1 MGDRDL
7 GVFEHSEYRDHEHVA
22 FVGDEATGLRA
33 IIAIH
38 STVLGPGGGGIRF
51 FPYASSDEAL
61 GDVLRL
67 SRAMTLK
74 MALAG
79 IPFGGGKAVIIGD
92 PKADKTEPLLEAFGR
107 AMDALEGRFVCGE
120 DVGTTPEDMAVI
132 HRQTPHV
139 AGRPDTTGDTS
150 PTTGEGVFNAIRAA
164 VAHRWGRDDL
174 SGLKVAVQG
183 VGNVGSFLCGHLAG
197 RGAEIFVTDVNEAAV
212 DRAAQRFGAT
222 AVPPEAILGLD
233 VDVLAP
239 CALGGIFDDRTIPE
253 IKAKVVCG
261 GANNQLAEDRHA
273 EALAARDILYVP
285 DFLANAGGVIS
296 GTSPFLGRDA
306 SDVAAGVAAIYD
318 TCARLLD
325 LAATEAIT
333 PNAAAE
339 RLVEEAI
346 VARRGERWQPD
357 AS

>member
-1 MGDRDL
+1 M
-7 GVFEHSEYRDHEHVA
+7 GVFEHAEYRGHEHVA
-22 FVGDEATGLRA
+22 FVGDEASGLRG
-33 IIAIH
+33 IIELH
-38 STVLGPGGGGIRF
+38 STVLGPAGGGIRF
-51 FPYASSDEAL
+51 YPYASSDDAL

-92 PKADKTEPLLEAFGR
+92 PGRDKTEALLEAFGR

-132 HRQTPHV
+132 HRMTPHV

-150 PTTGEGVFNAIRAA
+150 PTTGEGVYHAIRAA

-174 SGLKVAVQG
+174 AGLKIAVQG
-183 VGNVGSFLCGHLAG
+183 VGNVGSILCGHLAAH
-197 RGAEIFVTDVNEAAV
+197 GAELFVADVNRDVVAGIAE
-212 DRAAQRFGAT
+212 RFGAT
-222 AVPPEAILGLD
+222 PVSTDEILGLE

-239 CALGGIFDDRTIPE
+239 CALGGVLNDRTIPAL
-253 IKAKVVCG
+253 KAMVVCG

-273 EALAARDILYVP
+273 DALASRGILFVP
-285 DFLANAGGVIS
+285 DFLANAGGAIS

-306 SDVAAGVAAIYD
+306 ATVAAQVAAIHD
-318 TCARLLD
+318 TCASVLD
-325 LAATEAIT
+325 LAETEKIT

-339 RLVEEAI
+339 MLAEQTLA
-346 VARRGERWQPD
+346 AHRG
-357 AS
+357 A